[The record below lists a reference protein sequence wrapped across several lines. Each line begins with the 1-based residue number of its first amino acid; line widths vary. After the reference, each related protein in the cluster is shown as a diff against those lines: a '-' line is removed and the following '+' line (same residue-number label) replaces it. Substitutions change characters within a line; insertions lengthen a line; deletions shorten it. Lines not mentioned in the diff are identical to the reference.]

1 LIFVV
6 IICFNAFTWKFSFHN
21 TVDKEKPEM
30 EKITDLT
37 NIPADPYVYCRK
49 YKEETGKKIIGYTCS
64 YTPEEMIYAAG
75 ALPFRLFGANEG
87 IHLADANLQSYC
99 CSLVRG
105 ILEEALS
112 GRLDFLDGAVFPH
125 TCDSFQRLSDIWR
138 INIAHQFHVDLVLP
152 VKLNTESARQ
162 YMMDVLEKFKKDLER
177 ALGVKIT
184 DAMLS
189 DAIKT
194 YNQIRALMMRLY
206 ALRAKNPEIISGRD
220 FHSIIKAAMI
230 MDRKLFLKALGEIA
244 ARMER
249 ASDQKIISGN
259 KRLVLAGSV
268 CSHPDIYDIIENA
281 GGVVVGDDLCTGSR
295 YFEGVL
301 DEKTSPMEA
310 IANRYLDRPICPAK
324 HNGLMDRGENIVR
337 MVRESKADGVVFL
350 LLKFCDPHAFDYPY
364 IKEMLDR
371 ENIPCMLLDMEEQ
384 LPSEGQLQTRF
395 ETFVQIL

>member
-1 LIFVV
+1 MEEITEFKN
-6 IICFNAFTWKFSFHN
+6 II
-21 TVDKEKPEM
+21 
-30 EKITDLT
+30 
-37 NIPADPYVYCRK
+37 ADPYAYCRK
-49 YKEETGKKIIGYTCS
+49 YKEEAGKKIVGYTCS
-64 YTPEEMIYAAG
+64 YTPEEIICAAG

-105 ILEEALS
+105 ILEEGLS

-138 INIAHQFHVDLVLP
+138 INVTRQFHLDIVLP
-152 VKLNTESARQ
+152 VKLNTASARQ
-162 YMMDVLEKFKKDLER
+162 YMIDVLEKFKKDLAR

-189 DAIKT
+189 DSIKT
-194 YNQIRALMMRLY
+194 YNQIRALMRRLY
-206 ALRAKNPEIISGRD
+206 ALRAKNPEMISGRD

-230 MDRKLFLKALGEIA
+230 MDRQTFLKKIEEIVK
-244 ARMER
+244 RMEK
-249 ASDQKIISGN
+249 ASDRKIISGN

-281 GGVVVGDDLCTGSR
+281 GGSVVWDDLCTGSR

-301 DEKTSPMEA
+301 DEKAPPMEA
-310 IANRYLDRPICPAK
+310 IAQRYLDRPICPAK
-324 HNGLMDRGENIVR
+324 HAGLKDRGENIIR
-337 MVRESKADGVVFL
+337 IVRESKADGVVFI

-364 IKEMLDR
+364 IKELLDR

-384 LPSEGQLQTRF
+384 LPAEGQLQTRF
-395 ETFVQIL
+395 ETFIQILLKTDFSDTIRI